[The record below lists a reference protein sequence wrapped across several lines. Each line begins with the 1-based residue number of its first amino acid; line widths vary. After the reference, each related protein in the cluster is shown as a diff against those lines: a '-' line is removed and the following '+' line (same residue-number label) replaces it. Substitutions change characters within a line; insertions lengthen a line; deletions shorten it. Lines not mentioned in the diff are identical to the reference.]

1 MTGQINVNKIAART
15 GTAITVESGHVIT
28 QPGSVIQV
36 VRNQDNTTN
45 ARTNSTSSSY
55 FDVAIW
61 TASIT
66 PKFANSLI
74 RIDACAAGLIRGA
87 TNQIS
92 LKLLRDSTTVIETTR
107 WLFTEQGGTW
117 EACNSAF
124 TGYDSPNTTSAITYK
139 IQLKNK
145 GTTNDQIQLGGY
157 DSTGNGFASF
167 TVMEIA
173 Q

>member
-1 MTGQINVNKIAART
+1 MSTLKTNTIQAATGTTINVA
-15 GTAITVESGHVIT
+15 SGQVLT
-28 QPGSVIQV
+28 QPGSIIQV

-66 PKFANSLI
+66 PKFANSII
-74 RIDACAAGLIRGA
+74 RIDACEAGLIPGA

-92 LKLLRDSTTVIETTR
+92 LKLLRDSTTVVETTR

>member
-1 MTGQINVNKIAART
+1 MSTLKTNTIQAATGTTINVA
-15 GTAITVESGHVIT
+15 SGQVLT
-28 QPGSVIQV
+28 QPGSIIQV

-66 PKFANSLI
+66 PKFANSII

-92 LKLLRDSTTVIETTR
+92 LKLLRDSTTVVETTR

-145 GTTNDQIQLGGY
+145 L
-157 DSTGNGFASF
+157 FK
-167 TVMEIA
+167 
-173 Q
+173 

>member
-15 GTAITVESGHVIT
+15 GTAITVESDHVIT
-28 QPGSVIQV
+28 QPGSIIQV

-61 TASIT
+61 TAYIT

-92 LKLLRDSTTVIETTR
+92 
-107 WLFTEQGGTW
+107 
-117 EACNSAF
+117 
-124 TGYDSPNTTSAITYK
+124 
-139 IQLKNK
+139 
-145 GTTNDQIQLGGY
+145 
-157 DSTGNGFASF
+157 
-167 TVMEIA
+167 
-173 Q
+173 

>member
-1 MTGQINVNKIAART
+1 MSTLKTNTIQAATGTTINVA
-15 GTAITVESGHVIT
+15 SGQVLT
-28 QPGSVIQV
+28 QPGSIIQV

-74 RIDACAAGLIRGA
+74 RIEACAAGLVRGA
-87 TNQIS
+87 TNQAS

-107 WLFTEQGGTW
+107 WCTFH
-117 EACNSAF
+117 
-124 TGYDSPNTTSAITYK
+124 
-139 IQLKNK
+139 
-145 GTTNDQIQLGGY
+145 
-157 DSTGNGFASF
+157 
-167 TVMEIA
+167 
-173 Q
+173 